1 MSSCPCLSNQKKMY
15 ISIQT
20 ALIAFVLF
28 NPMTFQAV
36 RGLIGGWV
44 ATAEGLPKILGLL
57 LHTALFGLILYV
69 LMKPTKSKNQHQ
81 NVPGLPLL

>member
-1 MSSCPCLSNQKKMY
+1 MSSCPCLSNEKKMY

-20 ALIAFVLF
+20 ALIAFVLY

-36 RGLIGGWV
+36 RSLLGGWV
-44 ATAEGLPKILGLL
+44 ASAEGLPKILGLF

-69 LMKPTKSKNQHQ
+69 LMRPTKPKNQRQ
-81 NVPGLPLL
+81 NVLGLPLL

>member
-20 ALIAFVLF
+20 ALIAFILF

-36 RGLIGGWV
+36 RSLIGGWV
-44 ATAEGLPKILGLL
+44 ATAEGLPKTLGLL

>member
-1 MSSCPCLSNQKKMY
+1 MSSCPCLSNEKKMY

-20 ALIAFVLF
+20 ALLAFILF

-44 ATAEGLPKILGLL
+44 ATTDGLPKTLGLL

-69 LMKPTKSKNQHQ
+69 LMKPSKNQRQ
-81 NVPGLPLL
+81 SVPGLPLL